1 MNNSIHKDYHKV
13 SKQFPDFIKE
23 YDKLV
28 LDNKNNTQVIN
39 TLKEDIKKHI
49 AIIEKLNEEISELKK
64 IRDEFNKEKNNI
76 NNLEKSKEEIQN
88 LYKDESQLY
97 ENKKAED
104 FYDVIIKINSIQ
116 NLAQGW
122 DISMVDKG
130 KENYEK
136 YKNEPIIRIG
146 VIGNEN
152 KGKSTILRKLSDF
165 DLPTGYSIKTEGLS
179 IKYPELKDHPN
190 LKIVLLD
197 SAGFE
202 TPVLNCVIN
211 NSDKKNEISKEE
223 EFKEKARDK
232 LLTEVFLQNYIIKNS
247 DLLLLVFGKLSFEEQ
262 KLLEKVKKDMKNLKR
277 KESLIV
283 IHNLKEFE
291 RKIQVDYYIKE
302 TLSNSSTFKLG
313 ENIIIDKENEE
324 KKWTYYYEPNSE
336 PKIFHLIFAREGT
349 EAGDFYNN
357 ETIRYILAKT
367 NDITDKQSFDIINSI
382 KDTFCSVSE
391 SILEEPLKKEEDIII
406 EENKKIKLN
415 NTQKQIKLKRC
426 LIDEIGFSNFLSN
439 GFEPKYEYYITEDDL
454 IINVEMPG
462 DYEKTK
468 IKKETE
474 GSYTYINISG
484 NKVNKGEKK
493 DKKDSSINK
502 REYGEFHINIKIDKI
517 CLESSKPEIK
527 KAENN
532 KGVTTII
539 YKIKKEEE
547 ETDF

>member
-1 MNNSIHKDYHKV
+1 MHKDYKDV
-13 SKQFPDFIKE
+13 SKKYPDFINHYNLLISEK
-23 YDKLV
+23 
-28 LDNKNNTQVIN
+28 KNNASTIN
-39 TLKEDIKKHI
+39 KLTEDIQAFNLTIKKQ
-49 AIIEKLNEEISELKK
+49 NEEILKLKK
-64 IRDEFNKEKNNI
+64 EIEELQKKEEEKEKELYRDE
-76 NNLEKSKEEIQN
+76 SKI
-88 LYKDESQLY
+88 Y

-116 NLAQGW
+116 NLVEGW
-122 DISMVDKG
+122 DISMIDKG

-136 YKNEPIIRIG
+136 YKNDPIVRIG

-165 DLPTGYSIKTEGLS
+165 NLPTGYSIKTEGLS

-202 TPVLNCVIN
+202 TPVLNFVTDN
-211 NSDKKNEISKEE
+211 NENNIKSSDISDE

-247 DLLLLVFGKLSFEEQ
+247 DLLLLVFGKLTFDEQ

-291 RKIQVDYYIKE
+291 RIIQVDNYIKE
-302 TLSNSSTFKLG
+302 TLLKSSTFKLG
-313 ENIIIDKENEE
+313 KNFVIDKDCKE
-324 KKWTYYYEPNSE
+324 KPWYYFYEPNSE

-349 EAGDFYNN
+349 EAGKFYNSDA
-357 ETIRYILAKT
+357 IKYILSKT
-367 NDITDKQSFDIINSI
+367 NDISDKQSFDIINSI

-391 SILEEPLKKEEDIII
+391 SILEEPLSKEEDIII
-406 EENKKIKLN
+406 EDNKKIKLN
-415 NTQKQIKLKRC
+415 NAQKQIKLKRC

-439 GFEPKYEYYITEDDL
+439 GFEPKYEYYITEDAL
-454 IINVEMPG
+454 IINLELPG
-462 DYEKTK
+462 DYEKTT

-474 GSYTYINISG
+474 GTYTYIIIKG
-484 NKVNKGEKK
+484 IKVNKKEKK
-493 DKKDSSINK
+493 DKKDKKDYSFNNI
-502 REYGEFHINIKIDKI
+502 EYGEFNITIKIDKI
-517 CLESSKPEIK
+517 TLESGKPEVK
-527 KAENN
+527 KAEDN
-532 KGVTTII
+532 KGITSFI
-539 YKIKKEEE
+539 YKLKKEEE
-547 ETDF
+547 ETEF

>member
-1 MNNSIHKDYHKV
+1 MN
-13 SKQFPDFIKE
+13 KQ
-23 YDKLV
+23 
-28 LDNKNNTQVIN
+28 
-39 TLKEDIKKHI
+39 
-49 AIIEKLNEEISELKK
+49 NEEILELKK
-64 IRDEFNKEKNNI
+64 IRDKYNQEIENKK
-76 NNLEKSKEEIQN
+76 NLEKLIKEKEAIYQ
-88 LYKDESQLY
+88 DESQLY
-97 ENKKAED
+97 EDKKAED
-104 FYDVIIKINSIQ
+104 FYDVVIKINSIK
-116 NLAQGW
+116 NLTQGW
-122 DISMVDKG
+122 DISMIEKG

-165 DLPTGYSIKTEGLS
+165 ELPTGYSIKTEGLS

-202 TPVLNCVIN
+202 TPVLNQNIN
-211 NSDKKNEISKEE
+211 NNEKENETPVTSE
-223 EFKEKARDK
+223 ETFKEKARDK
-232 LLTEVFLQNYIIKNS
+232 LLAEVFLQNYIIKNS
-247 DLLLLVFGKLSFEEQ
+247 DLLLLVFGKLTFEEQ

-291 RKIQVDYYIKE
+291 RKIQVENYINE
-302 TLSNSSTFKLG
+302 TLLNSSTFKLG
-313 ENIIIDKENEE
+313 ENIVINKDNKE
-324 KKWTYYYEPNSE
+324 KKWGYYYEPNSD

-349 EAGDFYNN
+349 EAGDFYNQ
-357 ETIRYILAKT
+357 EVIKYILTKT
-367 NDITDKQSFDIINSI
+367 NDISDKQSFDIINSI

-391 SILEEPLKKEEDIII
+391 SILEEPLNKEEDIII
-406 EENKKIKLN
+406 EDNKKIKLN
-415 NTQKQIKLKRC
+415 NTNKQIKLKKC

-439 GFEPKYEYYITEDDL
+439 GFEPKYEYYITEDNL
-454 IINVEMPG
+454 IINLEMPG

-474 GSYTYINISG
+474 GSFTYINIRG
-484 NKVNKGEKK
+484 NKVKEEDKN
-493 DKKDSSINK
+493 DKKVYSFDK
-502 REYGEFHINIKIDKI
+502 REYGEFHITIKIDKI
-517 CLESSKPEIK
+517 TLESSKPEVK

-532 KGVTTII
+532 KGITTFI

>member
-1 MNNSIHKDYHKV
+1 MHKDYEAIKRRY
-13 SKQFPDFIKE
+13 PDFIKD
-23 YDKLV
+23 YDKIV
-28 LDNKNNTQVIN
+28 SDNKHNAIIIN
-39 TLKEDIKKHI
+39 SLNQDIKKYI
-49 AIIEKLNEEISELKK
+49 ATIDKLKEEISELKE
-64 IRDEFNKEKNNI
+64 IRQELNQEKKNK
-76 NNLEKSKEEIQN
+76 NNLEKSLKEIKAI
-88 LYKDESQLY
+88 YKDESQIY

-116 NLAQGW
+116 NLAEGW
-122 DISMVDKG
+122 DISMIDKG

-136 YKNEPIIRIG
+136 YKDEPIIRVG

-179 IKYPELKDHPN
+179 IKYPELKEHKN

-202 TPVLNCVIN
+202 TPVLNSVIN
-211 NSDKKNEISKEE
+211 DNNKSEILEMSGN

-247 DLLLLVFGKLSFEEQ
+247 DLLLLVFGKLTFEEQ

-277 KESLIV
+277 RESLIV

-291 RKIQVDYYIKE
+291 RKIQVENYIKE
-302 TLSNSSTFKLG
+302 TLSNSYTFKLG
-313 ENIIIDKENEE
+313 ENLLMDKENEE
-324 KKWTYYYEPNSE
+324 KKWSYYYEPNSN

-349 EAGDFYNN
+349 EAGDFYNKG
-357 ETIRYILAKT
+357 TIKYILAKI
-367 NDITDKQSFDIINSI
+367 NNITDKQSFDIINSI
-382 KDTFCSVSE
+382 KETFCSVSE

-406 EENKKIKLN
+406 EDNKKIKLN
-415 NTQKQIKLKRC
+415 NTKKQIKLKRC

-439 GFEPKYEYYITEDDL
+439 GFEPKYEYYITDDKL
-454 IINVEMPG
+454 IIEVEMPG
-462 DYEKTK
+462 DYENTK

-474 GSYTYINISG
+474 GSYTFINISG
-484 NKVNKGEKK
+484 NKVDKGVKKNKKENFF
-493 DKKDSSINK
+493 NK

-517 CLESSKPEIK
+517 SLESNKLEVK
-527 KAENN
+527 KAQNN
-532 KGVTTII
+532 KGVTTFI
-539 YKIKKEEE
+539 YNIKKEEE
-547 ETDF
+547 EIEF

>member
-1 MNNSIHKDYHKV
+1 MNNTPDKDYQKV
-13 SKQFPDFIKE
+13 AKQFPDFIKE
-23 YDKLV
+23 YDRLV
-28 LDNKNNTQVIN
+28 TDNKKRIETIDN
-39 TLKEDIKKHI
+39 LKK
-49 AIIEKLNEEISELKK
+49 EISELKK
-64 IRDEFNKEKNNI
+64 IIDELNKEKNKK
-76 NNLEKSKEEIQN
+76 NNLGKSIEEIKS
-88 LYKDESQLY
+88 LYNDESQLY

-122 DISMVDKG
+122 DISMAEKG

-152 KGKSTILRKLSDF
+152 KGKSTILRKISDF

-211 NSDKKNEISKEE
+211 NSDKKTEISKEE

-313 ENIIIDKENEE
+313 ENIIINKENEE

-357 ETIRYILAKT
+357 EAIRYILTKT

-415 NTQKQIKLKRC
+415 NTQKKIKLKRC

-439 GFEPKYEYYITEDDL
+439 GFEPKYEYYITEDNL

-484 NKVNKGEKK
+484 NKIDKEEKK

-517 CLESSKPEIK
+517 SLESSKPEVK

-532 KGVTTII
+532 KGVTTFI
-539 YKIKKEEE
+539 YKLKKEEE